1 MSQKIFEFEP
11 AIRRLERQAAE
22 LMHKDTDL
30 LIVVT
35 EFAFTDTSVSGPVE
49 NEWEVQYGYRPMVR
63 AFDCKE
69 LAGLTTTEL
78 SEYLGFNPP
87 NSLLTRLLQTEP
99 HCAWRDRLT
108 SFSTQS
114 AKRILAVAHD
124 MGNPLGMRELE
135 STDKSDYSNRSQQ
148 HYITEKVKNVT
159 DALCQIMFP
168 AIELDRPNAGTQYA

>member
-1 MSQKIFEFEP
+1 MSQKTSEFEP

-22 LMHKDTDL
+22 LIHKDTDL
-30 LIVVT
+30 LTVVT
-35 EFAFTDTSVSGPVE
+35 EFAFTDTPVSGPAE

-114 AKRILAVAHD
+114 AKRILAVAHN